1 MYSCI
6 HVLQCINLP
15 AHFYSS
21 RDSPEVK
28 EVFNKYDEMM
38 SYITRYM
45 YVLLIV
51 FFSLVS
57 LNYVTIALLYVSP
70 FLLTLYLAISLI
82 NYYHCLNTF
91 SFEADVFI
99 EWASGIE
106 VIAKT
111 NLEKPLLIW
120 ENKDGKEILKVNF
133 DPEVSLHVQYM

>member
-6 HVLQCINLP
+6 HVLQCINLL

-51 FFSLVS
+51 FL
-57 LNYVTIALLYVSP
+57 ALL
-70 FLLTLYLAISLI
+70 ALI
-82 NYYHCLNTF
+82 
-91 SFEADVFI
+91 
-99 EWASGIE
+99 
-106 VIAKT
+106 
-111 NLEKPLLIW
+111 
-120 ENKDGKEILKVNF
+120 
-133 DPEVSLHVQYM
+133 M